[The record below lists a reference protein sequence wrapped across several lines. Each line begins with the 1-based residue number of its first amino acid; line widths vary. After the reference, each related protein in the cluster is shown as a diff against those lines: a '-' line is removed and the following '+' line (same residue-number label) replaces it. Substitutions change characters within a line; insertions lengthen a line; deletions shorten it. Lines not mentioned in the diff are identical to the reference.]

1 MGRRGPPPKPS
12 AVRALEGTHGT
23 GVVNEPRYVSLAP
36 KKPAGMT
43 PAAGRIWNRLVS
55 EMEGSGVLRVVDW
68 MALGSLCEDQ
78 ATLDQLRE
86 GLRFSLK
93 SVEAEAKKQGVDL
106 KSIGGALIQFTK
118 TTNGRRVLGSI
129 RELTTSLIVQR
140 REFGL
145 TPASNTRVEA
155 QGAGGLP
162 MDSIE
167 RALCGSADEFS
178 GNVLGV
184 Q

>member
-1 MGRRGPPPKPS
+1 M
-12 AVRALEGTHGT
+12 
-23 GVVNEPRYVSLAP
+23 
-36 KKPAGMT
+36 
-43 PAAGRIWNRLVS
+43 
-55 EMEGSGVLRVVDW
+55 VDW